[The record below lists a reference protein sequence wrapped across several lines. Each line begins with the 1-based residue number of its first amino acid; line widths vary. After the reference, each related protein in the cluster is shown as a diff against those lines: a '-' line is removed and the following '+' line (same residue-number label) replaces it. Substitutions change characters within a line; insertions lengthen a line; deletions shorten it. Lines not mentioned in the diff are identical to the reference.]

1 MNNPGLINYY
11 LGFGPQPW
19 QNLISWMSAGDE
31 VSRWEGMEGADGDDL
46 LEWEALYLRLPGSRN
61 LSWNATEW
69 TPGGWNVSEGNGS
82 WWDPSAPFD
91 SPAALVR
98 AAVKAVVLGLLIL
111 ATVVGAYVHIYTTLH
126 YTTELLA
133 RYCLH
138 FAHWL
143 NWMIPLENFRLCGKA
158 RIGFCQK
165 PNRSYKLWY
174 IYDFGEISSNQ

>member
-1 MNNPGLINYY
+1 MDNPGLINYY

-46 LEWEALYLRLPGSRN
+46 LEWEALYLRLPASRN

-69 TPGGWNVSEGNGS
+69 TPGGWNVTEGNGS

-111 ATVVGAYVHIYTTLH
+111 ATVVGAYLHIYTTLH

-133 RYCLH
+133 TACILH
-138 FAHWL
+138 IDWIEWFHSKISVCA
-143 NWMIPLENFRLCGKA
+143 FA
-158 RIGFCQK
+158 RIGFC
-165 PNRSYKLWY
+165 
-174 IYDFGEISSNQ
+174 